1 MTTRQ
6 REIAV
11 TMRGML
17 HITWVMGVAS
27 LVAWLSP
34 RAEFLPTLVA
44 VVLAHSAWRAGEFE
58 VDRAERER
66 PWARPDQC

>member
-1 MTTRQ
+1 VTARQ

-11 TMRGML
+11 TMRGIF

-34 RAEFLPTLVA
+34 RADFLPTLVA

-58 VDRAERER
+58 VERAQREN
-66 PWARPDQC
+66 PEC